1 VVVSADQSA
10 ECRVNRF
17 IEEEEMADIDVER
30 KSGTAWIWW
39 ILGLIVL
46 ALLAWWLFAGD
57 DEPEVAGV
65 VEPAPVVAPAGPTP
79 ANPPPPA
86 PVAQGG
92 LLTLADVWANPSA
105 NIGNRVYTPESVRVA
120 QVISDRAFVVEDQ
133 GNRIHVVLN
142 EGAQQNPQPGTADVQ
157 GMPAEKPDIDEG
169 DMIQI
174 TEAVAQD
181 PTFLQNL
188 QGPIEPET
196 RTALNGQKVFLV
208 TDGRN
213 VRKM

>member
-1 VVVSADQSA
+1 
-10 ECRVNRF
+10 
-17 IEEEEMADIDVER
+17 MADIDVER

-39 ILGLIVL
+39 LLGLIVL

-92 LLTLADVWANPSA
+92 LLTLADVWANPAA
-105 NIGNRVYTPESVRVA
+105 NFGNRVYTPESVRVTE
-120 QVISDRAFVVEDQ
+120 VISDRGFWVEDQ
-133 GNRIHVVLN
+133 GNRILVVLN
-142 EGAQQNPQPGTADVQ
+142 ESAPGAPNQADVQ
-157 GMPAEKPDIDEG
+157 GMPAEMPDLNAG

-174 TEAVAQD
+174 TEAMAHD
-181 PTFLQNL
+181 PTQLQNL
-188 QGPIEPET
+188 QGPIEPDV
-196 RTALNGQKVFLV
+196 RQALNGQRVFLV

-213 VRKM
+213 IRKV